1 MILMWRMASRS
12 TLSATP
18 ISPITRCRPT
28 WRRRTRRR
36 PATRGASRPHMWP
49 RLGRQRVL
57 RYTYDGL
64 QRLIGANER
73 PGSVYTYTYDLAGN
87 RTSVQLNG
95 GIPATTTYNNANQIT
110 NASFSYDLA
119 GNLTHDDTVA
129 YTYDALNRTTQRGTT
144 TTYTY
149 NGDGT
154 LVKQIGGF
162 CITPQKGAVGLKPLF
177 CSPICE
183 QKSETSTDQMAQN
196 V

>member
-1 MILMWRMASRS
+1 V
-12 TLSATP
+12 TGETEATDLG
-18 ISPITRCRPT
+18 IAGAAQFNFSGGGSPPTDVFVLKVNAAQRLTRY
-28 WRRRTRRR
+28 
-36 PATRGASRPHMWP
+36 G
-49 RLGRQRVL
+49 
-57 RYTYDGL
+57 YDGL